1 MRAIGLTSNVEVS
14 MAYGATIVPWRSI
27 HFPLLFSSLLFS
39 FSFRENGKRVPP
51 LK

>member
-27 HFPLLFSSLLFS
+27 HFPPSLLFSSLSRL
-39 FSFRENGKRVPP
+39 GKME
-51 LK
+51 KEFHH